1 MKGSNLKTLCVLCA
15 AILITGM
22 LASLAAPVV
31 FAADG
36 LEPEYDWNLLA
47 NDFSSSTDYDT
58 AGNANSG
65 VKGTSFVKQ
74 AATEDT
80 KIVSEN
86 GLSFARIASQT
97 SGNAQLVGTFLN
109 TSDALQV
116 SDKSTAAVDL
126 VMRVRFRSAEG
137 NEGIHFRFGGS
148 AYRTVIEMFI
158 NGSGN
163 MCVKGSGNVI
173 AEGVN
178 DGDWHVLT
186 AKLKY
191 DSENDVFEADVDGGT
206 KYSGVASG
214 LFSRTDAPIM
224 TVLLLKEANKGYSD
238 IDYVYVSDGTLKN
251 GEAPVSE
258 TQGTEPPTTE
268 TSESAVTTGIPS
280 EATEKPP
287 VKLTYKWDL
296 LNIGFSKSS
305 DYVAEGD
312 ANSGLKTSAFIRQN
326 GDGIKLMKSG
336 GVTFIRIPSLESGN
350 ALLAANFLDAV
361 DAKDVSDKSKSKLD
375 LVMQVRFRAPA
386 GSKGVHFRFG
396 GSAYRTVVD
405 VFINGA
411 GNLCVKGSGNVIAG
425 GVNDGQWHVLTVR
438 ISYSGRNDL
447 FEAILDEGEAYT
459 GKLSDL
465 FSRTDAPVMSV
476 LLLKEPG
483 SEAVDIDYVKV
494 SSGKMTSADTADITV
509 AAAVICTVSAVTV
522 VVISKIRS
530 KRRIS
535 KKEI

>member
-1 MKGSNLKTLCVLCA
+1 MKESNLKTLCVFCA
-15 AILITGM
+15 AILTACL
-22 LASLAAPVV
+22 LASLAATIV
-31 FAADG
+31 FAADKA
-36 LEPEYDWNLLA
+36 EPEYDWNLLA
-47 NDFSSSTDYDT
+47 NDFSSSADYDT
-58 AGNANSG
+58 SGNANSG
-65 VKGTSFVKQ
+65 VKGTAFVKQ

-80 KIVSEN
+80 KIVSED
-86 GLSFARIASQT
+86 GLSFVRIASQT
-97 SGNAQLVGTFLN
+97 SGNTQLVGTFLN

-116 SDKSTAAVDL
+116 SDKSNSAVNL
-126 VMRVRFRSAEG
+126 VMRVRFRVAAG
-137 NEGIHFRFGGS
+137 NEGIHFRFGSS

-158 NGSGN
+158 NGAGN

-173 AEGVN
+173 AESVN
-178 DGDWHVLT
+178 DGEWHVLT

-191 DSENDVFEADVDGGT
+191 DSGNDVFEADVDGGT
-206 KYSGVASG
+206 KYSGSASG

-251 GEAPVSE
+251 VEAPVSE
-258 TQGTEPPTTE
+258 PQGTEPPTTE
-268 TSESAVTTGIPS
+268 TSESAVTTGIQS
-280 EATEKPP
+280 ETTEKPP

-361 DAKDVSDKSKSKLD
+361 EAKDVSDKSKSKLD

-494 SSGKMTSADTADITV
+494 SSGKMTSADTADVTIAV
-509 AAAVICTVSAVTV
+509 AVICTVVSVTV
-522 VVISKIRS
+522 AAASKIQI
-530 KRRIS
+530 RRKTS
-535 KKEI
+535 KKGV